1 MDMAAGS
8 KITRVVLADDHEK
21 IRAGIRD
28 ILKTTSDIQVVGE
41 ASDGL
46 EALHLVEDL
55 VPDVLLLDMEMPLMN
70 GSEVTARLQEN
81 ASPVRILALSAY
93 DDRQYVLS
101 MLNTGASGYLTKDEV
116 PETLINAVRGVAQG
130 QQGWVSRR
138 LAGKL
143 SPVHRQVNSKKQ
155 DFSSEEKEILRM
167 LGGKK
172 SLHDIAETLG
182 VSPNEI
188 EARINGLQTKLDF
201 DTRAELVLLAID
213 SSPEFG
219 TC

>member
-1 MDMAAGS
+1 MLAGP

-46 EALHLVEDL
+46 EALHMVEDL

-70 GSEVTARLQEN
+70 GNEVIARLQEN

-101 MLNTGASGYLTKDEV
+101 MLNNGASGYLTKDEV

-143 SPVHRQVNSKKQ
+143 SLARRQMNSKKH

-172 SLHDIAETLG
+172 SLHDIAKTLG
-182 VSPNEI
+182 VSLNEI
-188 EARINGLQTKLDF
+188 EAKINGLQSKLDF
-201 DTRAELVLLAID
+201 NSRAELVLLAID
-213 SSPEFG
+213 QSPEFG